1 MSTNTPGTSTSFG
14 PLKQVDAGVLNV
26 GYAEAGPA
34 DGPAVVLLHGWPYD
48 IHSYVEV
55 VPLLA
60 AAGYRA
66 IIPYLR
72 GFGTTRFLSDATF
85 RNGEQA
91 ALALDVIALMDA
103 LEIEQRDPGRLRL
116 GSADGR
122 HRRGALAGTLHRAR
136 LGERVSDREPGGR
149 QAAVAARG

>member
-1 MSTNTPGTSTSFG
+1 MPSVEPIQPPLSNQETSMSTHTPGTSMSFG
-14 PLKQVDAGVLNV
+14 PLKQVEPGALHV
-26 GYAEAGPA
+26 GYAAAGPA

-66 IIPYLR
+66 IIPYVR

-91 ALALDVIALMDA
+91 ALALDAIALMDA
-103 LEIEQRDPGRLRL
+103 LEIER
-116 GSADGR
+116 AI
-122 HRRGALAGTLHRAR
+122 LAGFDWGAR
-136 LGERVSDREPGGR
+136 TADII
-149 QAAVAARG
+149 AA